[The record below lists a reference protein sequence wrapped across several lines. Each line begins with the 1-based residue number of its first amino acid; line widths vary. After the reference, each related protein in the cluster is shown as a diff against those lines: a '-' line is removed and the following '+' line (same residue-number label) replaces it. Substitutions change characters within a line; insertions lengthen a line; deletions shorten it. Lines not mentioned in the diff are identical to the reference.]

1 MPFMQQELSAKE
13 SSQSTDI
20 DVFKTYA
27 PLVGSVCRRYLKRRH
42 DIEDAMQDTFV
53 KMVAHGMD
61 ASCPRL
67 AGWLSA
73 AAHTSCVDQ
82 LRRAGSEQRRRLGWS
97 LAHTAGDDDALTHQE
112 LCQRI
117 EEALLQLDEPSRRL
131 LIERFYEQTPLHVIA
146 RRTGVS
152 VSTVSRWGT
161 AALRTLAA
169 VLRDMGLIEQNSAPQ
184 LAYAD

>member
-1 MPFMQQELSAKE
+1 MQRESAVEK
-13 SSQSTDI
+13 SGGGVNA

-27 PLVGSVCRRYLKRRH
+27 PLVSSICRRYLRRAQ
-42 DIEDAMQDTFV
+42 DVEDAMQDTFV
-53 KMVAHGMD
+53 KMVSHGMD

-82 LRRAGSEQRRRLGWS
+82 LRRAGSERRRRQGWS
-97 LAHTAGDDDALTHQE
+97 LAYSVGDQDAAEHQE
-112 LCQRI
+112 LCERI
-117 EEALLQLDEPSRRL
+117 EEALLQLDEPSRQL
-131 LIERFYEQTPLHVIA
+131 LVERFYEETPLRVIA

-161 AALRTLAA
+161 SALRALAG
-169 VLRDMGLIEQNSAPQ
+169 VLEDMGLIDSAVCAK
-184 LAYAD
+184 LTSVA

>member
-1 MPFMQQELSAKE
+1 MQQESSVKE
-13 SSQSTDI
+13 SNGSTD
-20 DVFKTYA
+20 VEAFKTYA
-27 PLVGSVCRRYLKRRH
+27 PLVGSVCRQYLKRRH

-53 KMVAHGMD
+53 KMVSHGMD
-61 ASCPRL
+61 TSCPRL

-97 LAHTAGDDDALTHQE
+97 LAHAAGDDDALTHQE
-112 LCQRI
+112 LCRRV

-131 LIERFYEQTPLHVIA
+131 LIERFYDQTPLHVIA
-146 RRTGVS
+146 RQAGVS

-161 AALRTLAA
+161 AALRALAA
-169 VLRDMGLIEQNSAPQ
+169 VLRDMGLIDSDIGAIQ
-184 LAYAD
+184 LETS

>member
-1 MPFMQQELSAKE
+1 MHRDSSPAE
-13 SSQSTDI
+13 SDTSTPDDI
-20 DVFKTYA
+20 FKTYA
-27 PLVGSVCRRYLKRRH
+27 PLVGSVCRRYLRRRH

-53 KMVAHGMD
+53 KMVSHGMD

-82 LRRAGSEQRRRLGWS
+82 LRRTGSEQRRRLGWS
-97 LAHTAGDDDALTHQE
+97 LAYSTPQDNSSRHEE
-112 LCQRI
+112 LCRRV
-117 EEALLQLDEPSRRL
+117 EEALLQLDEQSRRL
-131 LIERFYEQTPLHVIA
+131 LIERFYEQTPLRVIA

-152 VSTVSRWGT
+152 VSTVSRGGT
-161 AALRTLAA
+161 AALRALAA

-184 LAYAD
+184 MA